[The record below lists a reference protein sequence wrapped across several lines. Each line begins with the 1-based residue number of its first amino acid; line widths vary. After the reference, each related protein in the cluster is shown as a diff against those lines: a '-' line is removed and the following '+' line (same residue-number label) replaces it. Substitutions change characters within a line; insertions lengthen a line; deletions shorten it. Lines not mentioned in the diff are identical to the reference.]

1 MVSMKMSAEERAE
14 SVPSVEQEPQE
25 YPYGLCISLDDDA
38 LEKLGASGLTVGQEV
53 TFTAK
58 AKVTRTSQHQEE
70 GSDKETY
77 ASWQITDMEVQ
88 PTSGKSIA
96 DTLYGA

>member
-1 MVSMKMSAEERAE
+1 MVNLKCSEEERNEASGIAE
-14 SVPSVEQEPQE
+14 PEKNE
-25 YPYGLCISLDDDA
+25 YPYGLCLSLDDETLA
-38 LEKLGASGLTVGQEV
+38 KLGASGLTVGQEV

-70 GSDKETY
+70 NSEKETY

-88 PTSGKSIA
+88 QPTGKSIA